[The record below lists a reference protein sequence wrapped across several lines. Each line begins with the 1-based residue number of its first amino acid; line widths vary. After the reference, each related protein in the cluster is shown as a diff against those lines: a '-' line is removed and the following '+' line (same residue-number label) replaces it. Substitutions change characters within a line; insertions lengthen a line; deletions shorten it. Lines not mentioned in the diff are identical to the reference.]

1 MSNEN
6 WFKSSY
12 SYSDSEGAECVEVA
26 LGPDAVRVR
35 DSKDQDRPALAVTP
49 MAWAAFVGFAAD
61 LDAAALS

>member
-6 WFKSSY
+6 WFRS

-35 DSKDQDRPALAVTP
+35 DSKDRGGPALAVSPT
-49 MAWAAFVGFAAD
+49 AWAAFVGFAGGQCVPPAN
-61 LDAAALS
+61 